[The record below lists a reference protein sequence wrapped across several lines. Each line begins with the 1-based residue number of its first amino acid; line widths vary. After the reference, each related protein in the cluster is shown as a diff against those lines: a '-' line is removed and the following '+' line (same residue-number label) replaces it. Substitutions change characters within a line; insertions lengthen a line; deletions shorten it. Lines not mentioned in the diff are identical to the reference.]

1 MRHAEGVLRAI
12 LLAIIVTFGVTT
24 PVQADL
30 PEEECTEEN
39 SGEVASRRSRPRG
52 FRGMRRAPGR
62 LLPPNPVWDR
72 CCGEDGCPR
81 HTGRLARSSTL
92 QDRFRRW

>member
-39 SGEVASRRSRPRG
+39 SGEVACHCHGQWQYNYTCAGGDWDLNQQWNAGSESECEE
-52 FRGMRRAPGR
+52 AP
-62 LLPPNPVWDR
+62 
-72 CCGEDGCPR
+72 C
-81 HTGRLARSSTL
+81 ASA
-92 QDRFRRW
+92 